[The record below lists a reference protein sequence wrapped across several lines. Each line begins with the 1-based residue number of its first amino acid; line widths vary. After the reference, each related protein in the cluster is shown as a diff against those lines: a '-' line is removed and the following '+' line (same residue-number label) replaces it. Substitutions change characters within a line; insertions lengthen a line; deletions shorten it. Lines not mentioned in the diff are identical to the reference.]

1 MFERKE
7 KKKKKKKKHRDN
19 EQVQFDV
26 WTDFN
31 QYYMAVVY

>member
-7 KKKKKKKKHRDN
+7 KKKKKKKHWDN
-19 EQVQFDV
+19 KQVQFDV

-31 QYYMAVVY
+31 QYYVADVY